1 MKNKHDVTVLK
12 IEACNFE
19 DTLFDNKSVIVNC
32 ILESEYKTRAMID
45 NDCTDYSFIDTDVAH
60 QVCEVLKINFL
71 KLNKSREV
79 KNYDE
84 RRNKNIIHVIY
95 SFMTI
100 QDHTK
105 SSTSMMIIKLDQ
117 HLIILE
123 KSWMKKHDVNYH
135 NHDDS
140 ISFHFEHCSHF
151 EAFDHSYFT
160 RFNQTRKKIHF
171 RKKSFLIN

>member
-123 KSWMKKHDVNYH
+123 KS
-135 NHDDS
+135 
-140 ISFHFEHCSHF
+140 
-151 EAFDHSYFT
+151 
-160 RFNQTRKKIHF
+160 
-171 RKKSFLIN
+171 